1 MLYRGLTPTR
11 EHRLRRFKYSKSANP
26 LPATFL
32 RGGTSKGIFLNR
44 SVLPDDQTQ
53 MASHLPRNHGFLLTP
68 NTADSSTGWEAASRA
83 IVVGPSALDCIDVE
97 YTFVQASIRDNIID
111 YSGNCG
117 NLSSMVG
124 VFALDE
130 GICALPSRK
139 GPRRTHATIRSFNT
153 DTHKINDTT
162 FPISACATRQ

>member
-1 MLYRGLTPTR
+1 MGGGFSSL
-11 EHRLRRFKYSKSANP
+11 SK
-26 LPATFL
+26 
-32 RGGTSKGIFLNR
+32 
-44 SVLPDDQTQ
+44 
-53 MASHLPRNHGFLLTP
+53 
-68 NTADSSTGWEAASRA
+68 
-83 IVVGPSALDCIDVE
+83 IVVVVPSALDGIDVE
-97 YTFVQASIRDNIID
+97 YTFVQVGIRDSIID

-153 DTHKINDTT
+153 NTHKIIDTT
-162 FPISACATRQ
+162 RPISAGATRQ